1 MPTEDWFRPEWPSNS
16 LEAERTIP
24 QRRRQTL
31 ATVRWVLVALCALVI
46 VRNPGS
52 GSILAPLLLL
62 AICLGGRRR
71 QPQLARTR
79 AVVGP
84 PRARRAVT
92 LH

>member
-1 MPTEDWFRPEWPSNS
+1 MLTEDWFRPEWPSNA

-31 ATVRWVLVALCALVI
+31 ATVRWVFIALCAFLI

-62 AICLGGRRR
+62 AIFLGRRR
-71 QPQLARTR
+71 GPQLARTR